1 MFLALLIPS
10 LIGSAAHA
18 QTYYAREVLKGV
30 SAPNTSTPPPP
41 EMPTDT
47 ACTPM
52 KPGSWFTGGT
62 QYAMSPTIVG
72 ASRQTQVDAWC
83 TSAKPVGFVGACV
96 WSSQSNNA
104 YLFRNA
110 TVTTGDIATRYAA
123 TCS

>member
-41 EMPTDT
+41 ETPTDT
-47 ACTPM
+47 VCTPV
-52 KPGSWFTGGT
+52 KPGSWYTGGT
-62 QYAMSPTIVG
+62 QYARSPTFVAG
-72 ASRQTQVDAWC
+72 SRQAQVDAWC
-83 TSAKPVGFVGACV
+83 TSTKPTGFIGACV

-104 YLFRNA
+104 YLIEGG
-110 TVTTGDIATRYAA
+110 TVTTGDISTRYAA
-123 TCS
+123 ICS